1 MLSKEPLIKNKKFL
15 KVLSTSV
22 AVNKTFEGNQ
32 RQ

>member
-15 KVLSTSV
+15 KVLSTSEG
-22 AVNKTFEGNQ
+22 VNETFKGDQ